1 MAELPTVR
9 VVSEDPEHDGF
20 IVINEDDF
28 NPEVHKKWAKPK
40 TPRVSKKETEVEDA
54 AD

>member
-28 NPEVHKKWAKPK
+28 DPEVHKKWSKSKAAKVP
-40 TPRVSKKETEVEDA
+40 KKEAEITDA
-54 AD
+54 D